1 MDLKINKNN
10 KKNWLLY
17 KLPGQLCKLKIAC
30 SLALVFIFS
39 QLQAQTD
46 GNPSDWQAL
55 ISGGN
60 YVKINSP
67 RVDRINSSLD
77 DILGSGA
84 KDVNNFSLWH
94 WAVNSAND
102 KTDIQNATIVLLPGH
117 FVRFAADRFAQN
129 GDAEIGIWL
138 LKGSLSENSDFTFT
152 GVHTN
157 GDVLITSK
165 FTNGGTQPNITVR
178 TWQNGVLSS
187 ASNPPSGHAAV
198 NTSELNVPGVF
209 QNFKSKFG
217 AQNKYP
223 AGAFFEGE
231 LDLDDIQGT
240 DACFT
245 RFLFETS
252 QSQAS
257 TESLGDFLLGN
268 FNTKPN
274 PPSVTN
280 VSKCF
285 DGTAICATA
294 DCGSNNGTL
303 VFYDAATGG
312 NIVQSPCR
320 TAVGTSTYYAACA
333 SDGCESDR
341 VAVTATVY
349 ANPTV
354 NGLIQIESGVTQLTI
369 GNPPVAVDDIY
380 QIKLSTTN
388 VAHLYVQ
395 NPVAGVTYTWT
406 RINCDGTAYSSD
418 GKSTFTPNGST
429 ATLTFTSAQSLANS
443 YCFRVTASEDHGN
456 NVICTATDEVEIRP
470 LSTAIRCTILGDAVV
485 CAGSTHTY
493 VLDADNPADG
503 ADALDPDFNYV
514 WSISGNGTINNP
526 DAGKTTKSGTNTI
539 SVTAGAT
546 AGSYTVTLT
555 ITGKNNNLQ
564 DPSPCTATATVT
576 LVSLSLGKADVT
588 CNGGSNGTV
597 TATFSG
603 GTSPYKVQIDGQSYV
618 DPATSPYTFQGLSAG
633 SHTVHVVDKNGCEA
647 SSSITVGQADALT
660 LSLQKVDVTCNG
672 GSNGSVTATFGGGSG
687 SYEAQIDGGGYA
699 SATSPKVFGSL
710 SAGSHT
716 VDIRDANDHACT
728 KSASITV
735 GQPDALTL
743 SLQKADETCAGHDGT
758 VTATFGGGS
767 GSYEAQIDGGGYASA
782 TSPKVF
788 GSLSAGSHT
797 VDIRDAN
804 DHACTKSA
812 SITVG
817 AATACAHIF
826 PTQTT
831 CCNYLGGNT
840 SAFQLQ
846 KVCATVSG
854 SKIGNAIPGVFF
866 YYGTYMHTG
875 ATGSVTIQVRQSW
888 TPSNKLRAFAPLN
901 DNNLRVFVDNCQSV
915 PVTLSSITSGTEIL
929 TFNAVNGKSYVISVK
944 YDTKSIIGSN
954 APSANA
960 LYSFSMYIG
969 NSSTPISSSSGQLTV
984 DISSG
989 CADNTPAP
997 SGTCPSTNLTVSAR
1011 KITQQNASIE
1021 GLNVTTYPNPFTD
1034 QLRFVIQSQTS
1045 GNASLELY
1053 NVLGQKV
1060 STLFQGHIQAGH
1072 DQNIDYK
1079 VPVSQRTNLIYIM
1092 KVNNKMV
1099 TGKLLNNK

>member
-1 MDLKINKNN
+1 MDLKINKKNH
-10 KKNWLLY
+10 KNWFHY

-30 SLALVFIFS
+30 SLALVLIFS
-39 QLQAQTD
+39 QLFAQTD
-46 GNPSDWQAL
+46 GNPADWQTL
-55 ISGGN
+55 ITGSS
-60 YVKINSP
+60 YLKINNP

-77 DILGSGA
+77 DILSSGA
-84 KDVNNFSLWH
+84 KDVNDYPLWH
-94 WAVNSAND
+94 WAVSSAND

-138 LKGSLSENSDFTFT
+138 LKGALSENSDFTFT

-198 NTSELNVPGVF
+198 NTAEVNVPAVF

-217 AQNKYP
+217 ALNKYP

-274 PPSVTN
+274 PPSVTS
-280 VSKCF
+280 VSKCY

-312 NIVQSPCR
+312 NIVANPCR
-320 TAVGTSTYYAACA
+320 TAIGTSTYYAACA
-333 SDGCESDR
+333 SDGCESNR

-349 ANPTV
+349 ANPSV
-354 NGLIQIESGVTQLTI
+354 DGLVQIESGVSQVTI
-369 GNPPVAVDDIY
+369 GTPPVAVEDVY

-395 NPVAGVTYTWT
+395 SPVSGVTYTWT
-406 RINCDGTAYSSD
+406 RINCDGTTFVD
-418 GKSTFTPNGST
+418 DNKSTFTPNGPN
-429 ATLTFTSAQSLANS
+429 ATLTFTSAQGLANG
-443 YCFRVTASEDHGN
+443 YCFRVTATEDHGN
-456 NVICTATDEVEIRP
+456 NVICTATDAVEIRP

-485 CAGSTHTY
+485 CAGSSHTY
-493 VLDADNPADG
+493 VLDADSPPNG
-503 ADALDPDFNYV
+503 ADDLDPDFNYV
-514 WSISGNGTINNP
+514 WSISGNGTIDNP
-526 DAGKTTKSGTNTI
+526 DANLTTKSGTNTI
-539 SVTAGAT
+539 TVTAGST

-555 ITGKNNNLQ
+555 ITGKNNSLQ

-603 GTSPYKVQIDGQSYV
+603 GTSPYKVQIDGQTYV
-618 DPATSPYTFQGLSAG
+618 NPATSPYTFQGLSAG
-633 SHTVHVVDKNGCEA
+633 SHTVHVVDNNGCEA
-647 SSSITVGQADALT
+647 SNSITVEQPDALS
-660 LSLQKVDVTCNG
+660 LSLQKADESCSGHDGT
-672 GSNGSVTATFGGGSG
+672 VTATFSGGSG

-699 SATSPKVFGSL
+699 SATSPKVFSNL

-716 VDIRDANDHACT
+716 VDIRDANDH
-728 KSASITV
+728 
-735 GQPDALTL
+735 
-743 SLQKADETCAGHDGT
+743 
-758 VTATFGGGS
+758 
-767 GSYEAQIDGGGYASA
+767 
-782 TSPKVF
+782 
-788 GSLSAGSHT
+788 
-797 VDIRDAN
+797 N
-804 DHACTKSA
+804 CTKSA

-840 SAFQLQ
+840 STFQLQ
-846 KVCATVSG
+846 KVCATISG

-866 YYGTYMHTG
+866 YYGTYTHN
-875 ATGSVTIQVRQSW
+875 AANGSVTIQVRQSW

-915 PVTLSSITSGTEIL
+915 ATTLSSTTSGTEIL
-929 TFNAVNGKSYVISVK
+929 TFNAVSGKTYVISVK

-954 APSANA
+954 APSTNA
-960 LYSFSMYIG
+960 LYTFSMYIG
-969 NSSTPISSSSGQLTV
+969 NGTTPISSSTGQLTV
-984 DISSG
+984 DISSN
-989 CADNTPAP
+989 CTDNTPAP

-1011 KITQQNASIE
+1011 KITQQNSSIE
-1021 GLNVTTYPNPFTD
+1021 GLNVSTYPNPFTD
-1034 QLRFVIQSQTS
+1034 QLRFVIQSQAS